1 MKTNVHAFCFSFH
14 SVEGKLPAN
23 REVGANWRTGW
34 WCHHTVAVKVSLSS
48 ALQRT
53 LFVLFHL
60 HFINERWLIMSHWRD
75 CLKKSDPSISFCWL
89 SINRKNPDMNFGGT
103 KFPVVHSA
111 ACGPQSSTLCDDHL
125 KMHVGPFQYWIQSTI
140 FVFSCTQ
147 VSQVPPSD
155 SQTVPPPEPFIPP
168 LTSLLW
174 ARVWARVTL
183 ITQARPSLFFAL
195 CNCFVLKCVPF
206 SYVCAHFFWLLF
218 IPAVC

>member
-1 MKTNVHAFCFSFH
+1 MVSSHRGSQGLTVISFT
-14 SVEGKLPAN
+14 A
-23 REVGANWRTGW
+23 
-34 WCHHTVAVKVSLSS
+34 HTLCSLSFTFYKWEV
-48 ALQRT
+48 AHYVT
-53 LFVLFHL
+53 LTRLF
-60 HFINERWLIMSHWRD
+60 E
-75 CLKKSDPSISFCWL
+75 KSDPSISFCWL

-111 ACGPQSSTLCDDHL
+111 ACGPQSSTLCDGHL
-125 KMHVGPFQYWIQSTI
+125 KMHIGPFQYWIQSTI

-155 SQTVPPPEPFIPP
+155 SQTVPSPEPFIPP
-168 LTSLLW
+168 LTSPLW
-174 ARVWARVTL
+174 ARVWVTL

-195 CNCFVLKCVPF
+195 CNCFLLKCVPF